1 MQIRFRTSPTMT
13 PEMTLWL
20 GGLIGSAWPM
30 KPSAI
35 ASTTNAGHIQAPRHR
50 QRVRAIQAASMIE
63 EYGAP
68 DRLKRTLTCVTIRR
82 IVPPTNAKPDET
94 STKPEGSSPSRRPEW
109 PLDSRDTARLVAIG
123 AVALFGL
130 LFVILNIHNVSINF
144 VLFDAHVPL
153 LVALLLAGGI
163 GVGAGW
169 LLADRQAGR
178 KTRFKPR

>member
-1 MQIRFRTSPTMT
+1 
-13 PEMTLWL
+13 
-20 GGLIGSAWPM
+20 
-30 KPSAI
+30 
-35 ASTTNAGHIQAPRHR
+35 
-50 QRVRAIQAASMIE
+50 
-63 EYGAP
+63 
-68 DRLKRTLTCVTIRR
+68 
-82 IVPPTNAKPDET
+82 VPPTD
-94 STKPEGSSPSRRPEW
+94 TKPKQSRIRQLTG
-109 PLDSRDTARLVAIG
+109 PLDSRDVTRLVAIG
-123 AVALFGL
+123 ALVLYGL

>member
-1 MQIRFRTSPTMT
+1 
-13 PEMTLWL
+13 
-20 GGLIGSAWPM
+20 
-30 KPSAI
+30 
-35 ASTTNAGHIQAPRHR
+35 
-50 QRVRAIQAASMIE
+50 MIE
-63 EYGAP
+63 GYGPP
-68 DRLKRTLTCVTIRR
+68 DRLKPTLTCVTMRGT
-82 IVPPTNAKPDET
+82 VPPTNTQPEQT
-94 STKPEGSSPSRRPEW
+94 TTNPEGSPRHRRPEW
-109 PLDSRDTARLVAIG
+109 PLGSRDTARLVVIG
-123 AVALFGL
+123 ALALYGL